1 MYSVLDFDYSLPDE
15 LIAQFPTSART
26 DSRLLILPD
35 NTDADIIHAQF
46 TDFIDIV
53 RAGDLVIFNDT
64 KVIPARLHG
73 CKESGGKI
81 ECLIE
86 RVLTDHTALAHIR
99 SSHAPKAGATL
110 RFENA
115 FCATV
120 LDRQDALF
128 ILEFSPEKTVLAW
141 LDQYGKLPL
150 PPYITRDVK
159 SDDLNRY
166 QTVYAEKLGAVA
178 APTAGLHFD
187 ENTLQ
192 QLRDKKVDIG
202 LVTLHVG
209 AGTFQPVRVE
219 KLSDHVMHKER
230 VTVSEKLCAQI
241 EACHARSGRVIAIG
255 TTVVRS
261 LESAAISGKIA
272 PFSGETDIFIT
283 PGFQFHVVDI
293 LFTNFH
299 LPKSTLLMLVC
310 AFAGFDRVIN
320 AYHEAVEKKYRFF
333 SYGDAMLVFK
343 KGVSDRSASRQ
354 GARKSR

>member
-1 MYSVLDFDYSLPDE
+1 MYSVHDFDYSLPDE
-15 LIAQFPTSART
+15 LIAQLPTSART
-26 DSRLLILPD
+26 GSRLLILPENQGVD
-35 NTDADIIHAQF
+35 VIHAQF
-46 TDFIDIV
+46 TDFIHTV
-53 RAGDLVIFNDT
+53 RAGDLVVFNDT

-99 SSHAPKAGATL
+99 SSHSPKPGAVIHL
-110 RFENA
+110 ENA
-115 FCATV
+115 FSATIIA
-120 LDRQDALF
+120 RQDALF
-128 ILEFSPEKTVLAW
+128 MLEFSPEKTVLEW

-150 PPYITRDVK
+150 PPYITREVK

-187 ENTLQ
+187 ENTLN
-192 QLRDKKVDIG
+192 QLREKQVDIG
-202 LVTLHVG
+202 FVTLHVG

-219 KLSDHVMHKER
+219 NISDHVMHSER
-230 VTVSEKLCAQI
+230 VTVTAELCAKI
-241 EACHARSGRVIAIG
+241 EACHARGGRVIAIG

-261 LESAAISGKIA
+261 LESAAVAGKIT
-272 PFSGETDIFIT
+272 PFSGETSIFIT
-283 PGFQFHVVDI
+283 PGFHFHVVDM

-310 AFAGFDRVIN
+310 AFAGFERVMN
-320 AYHEAVEKKYRFF
+320 VYREAVEKKYRFF
-333 SYGDAMLVFK
+333 SYGDAMVLYRLK
-343 KGVSDRSASRQ
+343 SAQ
-354 GARKSR
+354 